1 MNGTTKTRRLAIRG
15 GLLVIYVLL
24 MVLMIMTGRRHT
36 ILIDN
41 KDAADGSY
49 SAINGM
55 EVAIDRQESSEYY
68 PGDRDK
74 AMVQG
79 QTHKIKVTIF
89 DDNKTIEK
97 EFKVPL
103 WSDVMIISVP
113 KLIAGVEPWIE
124 PFTMAE
130 QIQEAQESGPPRPR
144 SRTTRSSCRSR
155 TSSKRIHEHYCRFHA
170 PLSIPCA
177 MTT

>member
-55 EVAIDRQESSEYY
+55 EVAIDRQKSSEYY

-113 KLIAGVEPWIE
+113 KLIAGIEPWIE

-130 QIQEAQESGPPRPR
+130 QIQEAQESGPPAGE
-144 SRTTRSSCRSR
+144 
-155 TSSKRIHEHYCRFHA
+155 TSFQ
-170 PLSIPCA
+170 SIGPA
-177 MTT
+177 QPMEVEQVPPTP